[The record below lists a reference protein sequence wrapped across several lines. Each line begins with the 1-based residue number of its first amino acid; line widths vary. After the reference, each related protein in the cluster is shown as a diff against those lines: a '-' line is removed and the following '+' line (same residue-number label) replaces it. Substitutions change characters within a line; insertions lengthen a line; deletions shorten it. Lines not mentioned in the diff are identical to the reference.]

1 MTSAAPI
8 FLIGYRGTGKTT
20 VARLVAQRLGRESI
34 DADKEIER
42 RAGKTI
48 AAMFADDGEPAFRDL
63 EAAVVADLAR
73 TSLVVS
79 TGGGAILR
87 EANRDAMQSA
97 GPIAW
102 LTASVDTLAAR
113 ISADAATARLRPNLT
128 AVGGKVEI
136 EAVLADRTPIYKA
149 CATFVV
155 DTEGKTPAEVADE
168 ILARLA
174 DQHESSP

>member
-1 MTSAAPI
+1 MSQAPI
-8 FLIGYRGTGKTT
+8 FLVGYRGTGKTT

-48 AAMFADDGEPAFRDL
+48 AAIFSDEGEPPFRDL

-79 TGGGAILR
+79 TGGGAVLR
-87 EANRDAMQSA
+87 EASRAVMQAA
-97 GPIAW
+97 GPIVW
-102 LTASVDTLAAR
+102 LTASVDTIAVR
-113 ISADAATARLRPNLT
+113 IAADAATARLRPNLT
-128 AVGGKVEI
+128 AVGGKAEI
-136 EAVLADRTPIYKA
+136 AAVLAQRTPIYQA

-155 DTEGKTPAEVADE
+155 DTEGKTPAAVADQ
-168 ILARLA
+168 ILALLA
-174 DQHESSP
+174 DERE